1 MLAEIFLVRLE
12 TLLRVAASQ
21 PDPAA
26 SDPRFVPIE
35 LPRCL
40 VEPAPGRPGMGS
52 VQQRAA

>member
-12 TLLRVAASQ
+12 TLLRVTASQ
-21 PDPAA
+21 LDPAA